1 MVIRTSKLN
10 LAEKYRK
17 KGSFCCDSLKIF
29 VDEKDGSLGIHFYEK
44 GKGKKKKV
52 INYSKFQGI
61 LSEWV
66 NEMAELTDKF

>member
-1 MVIRTSKLN
+1 MVTRTSKLK
-10 LAEKYRK
+10 LAEKDRK
-17 KGSFCCDSLKIF
+17 KCSSSSDSLKIF

-44 GKGKKKKV
+44 GKSKKKKV

>member
-1 MVIRTSKLN
+1 M
-10 LAEKYRK
+10 K
-17 KGSFCCDSLKIF
+17 KTGHWEYIY
-29 VDEKDGSLGIHFYEK
+29 FYEK